1 MEAAPCRARQRR
13 LVKSPHILLVDDDL
27 SVRQLLA
34 ESLGLFGHT
43 CSVACSATE
52 ALEALAR
59 ERFDLVLTDI
69 QMPAISGTELLAIVR
84 SKYPDIDVVMITAVM
99 DVETAIRA
107 MRNGASDY
115 ITKPFNIEQVQI
127 TVDRAIE
134 KRGLIRENREYQQ
147 RLEAK
152 VQERTRM
159 LTEKAQEVEQLFGEL
174 EETYQTT
181 LESLVA
187 ALDQRDAETQ
197 GHSLRVVEFTS
208 EISMVL
214 GVRGSELTNIR
225 RGALLH
231 DVGKIGIPD
240 SILLKPAKLTSD
252 EWTVMRTHPEKGF
265 RILSEIKFLDIARDI
280 VLSHQ
285 EKFDGTGY
293 PRNLAGDGI
302 PIGARIFAVADT
314 FDAMTS
320 DRPYRAALP
329 YEASRQE
336 ILDWDGRQ
344 FDPQVVKAF
353 LRITPER
360 WLEIRRDVERRVRE
374 AAGKLRIPALSA
386 LIR

>member
-1 MEAAPCRARQRR
+1 M
-13 LVKSPHILLVDDDL
+13 KSPHILLVDDDL

-34 ESLGLFGHT
+34 ESLGLFGHK

-69 QMPAISGTELLAIVR
+69 QMPSISGTELLAIIR

-127 TVDRAIE
+127 TVDRALE

-159 LTEKAQEVEQLFGEL
+159 LTEKAQEVEQLLGEL

-181 LESLVA
+181 LESLVD
-187 ALDQRDAETQ
+187 ALDLRDAETQ

-208 EISMVL
+208 EIAMVL
-214 GVRGSELTNIR
+214 GVRGAELTDIR

-265 RILSEIKFLDIARDI
+265 RMLSGIKFLDIARDI

-293 PRNLAGDGI
+293 PRSLAGERI

-320 DRPYRAALP
+320 DRPYRSALP

-344 FDPQVVKAF
+344 FDPHVVKAF

-360 WLEIRRDVERRVRE
+360 WLAIRRDVERRVRE
-374 AAGKLRIPALSA
+374 ASGKLRIPALSP

>member
-1 MEAAPCRARQRR
+1 
-13 LVKSPHILLVDDDL
+13 
-27 SVRQLLA
+27 
-34 ESLGLFGHT
+34 
-43 CSVACSATE
+43 
-52 ALEALAR
+52 
-59 ERFDLVLTDI
+59 
-69 QMPAISGTELLAIVR
+69 
-84 SKYPDIDVVMITAVM
+84 
-99 DVETAIRA
+99 
-107 MRNGASDY
+107 
-115 ITKPFNIEQVQI
+115 
-127 TVDRAIE
+127 
-134 KRGLIRENREYQQ
+134 
-147 RLEAK
+147 
-152 VQERTRM
+152 M